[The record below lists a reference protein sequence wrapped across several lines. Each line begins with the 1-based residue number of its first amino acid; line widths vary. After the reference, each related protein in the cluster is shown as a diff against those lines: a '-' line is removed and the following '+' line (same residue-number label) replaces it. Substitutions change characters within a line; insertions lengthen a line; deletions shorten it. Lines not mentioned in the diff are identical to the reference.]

1 MMRIDKLL
9 SHSNYG
15 TRKEVKELIRKGYV
29 LVNGIIIKDDDYKV
43 DELKDEIVVANN
55 EIKWE
60 EFIYIMLNKP
70 ADYVSA
76 TYDNFKPTVISLING
91 YEKRN
96 LFPVGR
102 LDIDTEGLL
111 LITNDG
117 NLCHKLLS
125 PKNHVIKKYYVE
137 FEGTYKESFIDSFK
151 EGIILDDGYKCMPAN
166 IEYLGQNKCY
176 IYIKE
181 GKFHQVKRMLESLN
195 CNVTYLKR
203 VEFGSLKLDNSLKLG
218 EYRNL
223 TKEEID
229 LLKMEGVN

>member
-1 MMRIDKLL
+1 MMRLDKLL

-15 TRKEVKELIRKGYV
+15 TRKEVKELIRKGFV
-29 LVNGIIIKDDDYKV
+29 LINGIVIKDDDYKV

-60 EFIYIMLNKP
+60 EYIYIMLNKP

-76 TYDNFKPTVISLING
+76 TYDNFKPTVISLIKG

-96 LFPVGR
+96 IFPVGR

-117 NLCHKLLS
+117 MLAHQMLS
-125 PKNHVIKKYYVE
+125 PKSHVDKKYYVE
-137 FEGTYKESFIDSFK
+137 FDGIYKKSFIDSFND
-151 EGIILDDGYKCMPAN
+151 GIVLDDGYKCMPAK
-166 IEYLGQNKCY
+166 IEYLGDNKCNV
-176 IYIKE
+176 IIKE
-181 GKFHQVKRMLESLN
+181 GKFHQVKRMFEALN
-195 CNVTYLKR
+195 CSVTYLKR
-203 VEFGSLKLDNSLKLG
+203 IEFGLLKLDNNLKLG

-229 LLKMEGVN
+229 MIKK